1 MRKQQ
6 TAQEIRIHRVLTFL
20 KVRTQLQR
28 TESTLASLN
37 TKNFIYRVL
46 RSHTKSLGELRKQVK
61 VGF

>member
-1 MRKQQ
+1 M
-6 TAQEIRIHRVLTFL
+6 TFL